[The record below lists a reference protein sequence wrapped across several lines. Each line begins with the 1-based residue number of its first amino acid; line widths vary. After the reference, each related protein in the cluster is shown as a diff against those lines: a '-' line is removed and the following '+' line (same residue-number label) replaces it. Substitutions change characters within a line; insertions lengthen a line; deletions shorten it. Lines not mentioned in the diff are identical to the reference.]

1 MPVEVRPFD
10 PSSASETELA
20 GVYAVMMEV
29 MALDHPDQSQPTL
42 PEYVASL
49 GRPRTALG
57 PVRRWFAWEEGRVV
71 GQVSVTSPDH
81 ENRHLAIV
89 QVLVAPERRRR
100 GIGTALLRSVLPGV
114 RDDGRTVVMGHGIK
128 ADGVGETWARE
139 LGFVRTHGYVRQ
151 VLTLADVDQALWQH
165 PVAAGFRLESW
176 TGAAPEELLAEYAR
190 ARTAI
195 TDAPNGESALEF
207 EDWTPERVRT
217 HEADLSARGVRNR
230 VTVAVHE
237 NGGEDGGEVAA
248 LTELS
253 VRPEQPSRAFQQDT
267 AVVAGFRG
275 HGLGLAVKGA
285 MLRRL
290 TAEQPGVEQIF
301 TQTAHD
307 NVHMIRIN
315 HALGFVTTAAL
326 SELEVGVAEL
336 AKRLEV

>member
-57 PVRRWFAWEEGRVV
+57 PVRRWFAWE
-71 GQVSVTSPDH
+71 D
-81 ENRHLAIV
+81 
-89 QVLVAPERRRR
+89 
-100 GIGTALLRSVLPGV
+100 
-114 RDDGRTVVMGHGIK
+114 GIK
-128 ADGVGETWARE
+128 ADGVGETWARG

-151 VLTLADVDQALWQH
+151 VLTLADADQALWQH

-237 NGGEDGGEVAA
+237 DGGEGGGEDGGEGGKVAA

-336 AKRLEV
+336 AKRLEA